1 MRSGCVT
8 TPVDLRYKTK
18 SFHSR
23 RFERLL
29 SKLWVIFRLRDH
41 QSLIEIDLEANSS
54 GFEDMNI
61 VCLDLEGVL
70 IPEIWIAF
78 AEKTGIE
85 ALKRTTRD
93 EPCYDTLMRYR
104 LDILDKEGFKLSDI
118 EEVIGTL
125 DPLSGAKEFVD
136 WVTSQTR
143 LVILSDTFSQF
154 AGPLM
159 AKLGNPTLFCHDLV
173 IDETGRI
180 ADYKL
185 RLPDHK
191 RKAVEAFRALNFD
204 TIAAGDSYNDLSM
217 IDCADEGLLFCPPD
231 RLTKERPELPVARN
245 HPQLQAIIAAKL

>member
-1 MRSGCVT
+1 
-8 TPVDLRYKTK
+8 
-18 SFHSR
+18 
-23 RFERLL
+23 
-29 SKLWVIFRLRDH
+29 
-41 QSLIEIDLEANSS
+41 
-54 GFEDMNI
+54 MNI

-104 LDILDKEGFKLSDI
+104 LDILDKKGFKLADI

-125 DPLSGAKEFVD
+125 DPLPGAKEFVE

-191 RKAVEAFRALNFD
+191 RKAVQAFKALNFD

-217 IDCADEGLLFCPPD
+217 IDAADNGFLFCPPD
-231 RLTKERPELPVARN
+231 RLTEERPELAVARD
-245 HPQLQAIIAAKL
+245 HKQLQAIIAAKL